1 MFRLDVRRIASLKKD
16 DRHIGNRISV
26 KIVKNKV
33 APPFKHV
40 ELDLLFSEG
49 ISKELELLDAAI
61 SNNVIVQ
68 SGSWISFNDAKIA
81 QGRDQALQFL
91 KTNKDAFEQVLER
104 VLNAV
109 NMQKVAPAKP
119 EQAQAS

>member
-1 MFRLDVRRIASLKKD
+1 M
-16 DRHIGNRISV
+16 
-26 KIVKNKV
+26 
-33 APPFKHV
+33 
-40 ELDLLFSEG
+40 FSEG

-68 SGSWISFNDAKIA
+68 SGSWFSFNDAKIA